1 MDDKPKSLSST
12 EKQEQPVSPSKTV
25 SPSVT
30 EEQAAATAVAAAKLS
45 ALNNKRDSTARD
57 GERGGEEATAAGAS
71 SAASGASNTPRAD
84 GAGDSVG
91 DNVDAVDINA
101 RSDNP
106 AESAGADDNH
116 EDANSEGASVGLR
129 QRILQ
134 PSPPAPVPEL
144 KKPVPVPPAV
154 EDKSTLKSPQAV
166 QTSDGDVVRAT
177 GSMAVAT
184 LLSRITGFIRN
195 VLIGSS
201 LGAAIASAFTT
212 ANQLPNLIT
221 EIVLGAVLTSLVV
234 PVLVRAEK
242 EDADHGEAFVR
253 RLFTLAVTLLGGI
266 TLLSIIFAPQLV
278 KMMLPETGQVNTTQ
292 ATSFAYLLL
301 PQIFFYGLF
310 ALFQAVLNTKHIFGP
325 AAWAPVA
332 NNIISIS
339 VLLAYQFV
347 PGQLN
352 AAEASPI
359 SDPHVILIGLGTTLG
374 VVIQCAILMPYIKK
388 AGINIKPLWGL
399 DARLKQFGNMA
410 IAIVAYVAI
419 SQFGYIVTSRIG
431 ALADEAAPFTYQQ
444 AWLLLQVPYGI
455 IGVTL
460 LTAIMPRLSRN
471 AAEGDVKAVVRDLTL
486 GTKLTFIALIPIV
499 IFMTAF
505 GVPIARG
512 LFQYNQFSADDA
524 QLLGLTLS
532 FSAFTLIPY
541 ALVLLHLRV
550 FYAREEAWIPTYII
564 AGTIFTKVVLTMLS
578 PLVAGSPERVVILLA
593 ASNGFGFIA
602 GAVIGAFLLR
612 RKLGNL
618 GGPEVMST
626 TYWAVG
632 ASLVGLIPSALLMWF
647 MNWLLPD
654 SAPSV
659 VFLFMLAITGV
670 VFVVTTGLVLGR
682 SNLPEVVNLGRA
694 LQRIPGMSRIIRV
707 RTEDGIEVEAPE
719 VAEIQP
725 IYGLDAFNSSPV
737 PPPMSAGIVRGPRL
751 VPGAPV
757 SDGRFRLL
765 RDCGSVPGA
774 RFWQAREQDTGR
786 TVALTFVDT
795 TSQAP
800 LAPAPPAEAA
810 RRSALVSRNTR
821 KLAELDL
828 DTMPTGVEILGYRSG
843 CLVVADW
850 VEGSDLATVAESGS
864 LDPHAV
870 ARALAPLVE
879 DSATAHE
886 EGLAVGIDNRSRIRI
901 STDGVAVLAFPAV
914 LNEATEETD
923 RKSLSSALRL
933 LVDAS
938 VPTPQVLEDLADKDA
953 EHSLEDIA
961 AGLRDYAPSE
971 TDEEEE
977 QEPIEALPVTEEP
990 LAREDIPEETAGFGA
1005 RSYSNVTAVVIG
1017 AAVVF
1022 FVVLM
1027 AALTTWVTSL
1037 IGQSSESNPVASAP
1051 LESSEAAQPTL
1062 ATSPPVMLPMKAA
1075 IEVPTGRIVPE
1086 AVDDDRD
1093 TEWSADSAGTGIV
1106 VSSEDSAQLRDV
1118 LISHEDSSGTDVVIY
1133 GVNASDFTASQFNA
1147 DDLAVLGSGTL
1158 SRGRTAIELDEEPT
1172 SYDSVIIWITDIPK
1186 GKKANVTE
1194 VELTGVITGAAS
1206 TDDPEEAI
1214 GEE

>member
-1 MDDKPKSLSST
+1 MTDPEAPHSGQRGRIRRPAPPAPAPAPRTAPAARREESAPILNRPPTGASS
-12 EKQEQPVSPSKTV
+12 PGG
-25 SPSVT
+25 
-30 EEQAAATAVAAAKLS
+30 AVGAGPA
-45 ALNNKRDSTARD
+45 
-57 GERGGEEATAAGAS
+57 AAGAGVGGGTALATGPDAE
-71 SAASGASNTPRAD
+71 AAPATATATTTATAKTGSGTAS
-84 GAGDSVG
+84 
-91 DNVDAVDINA
+91 DA
-101 RSDNP
+101 
-106 AESAGADDNH
+106 
-116 EDANSEGASVGLR
+116 
-129 QRILQ
+129 
-134 PSPPAPVPEL
+134 
-144 KKPVPVPPAV
+144 
-154 EDKSTLKSPQAV
+154 
-166 QTSDGDVVRAT
+166 DVVRST
-177 GSMAVAT
+177 GSMAIAT
-184 LLSRITGFIRN
+184 LISRITGFLRN
-195 VLIGSS
+195 ALIGIT
-201 LGAAIASAFTT
+201 LGPAVASAFNV
-212 ANQLPNLIT
+212 ANTLPNLIT

-234 PVLVRAEK
+234 PVLVRAQK
-242 EDADHGEAFVR
+242 EDADEGAAFVR
-253 RLFTLAVTLLGGI
+253 RLLTLSLTLLGAVTVLAVIGAPI
-266 TLLSIIFAPQLV
+266 LTRISLNADGEVNVPLS
-278 KMMLPETGQVNTTQ
+278 
-292 ATSFAYLLL
+292 TSFAFLLL
-301 PQIFFYGLF
+301 PQIVFYGIFSLLM
-310 ALFQAVLNTKHIFGP
+310 AILNTKGVFKPG
-325 AAWAPVA
+325 AWAPVA
-332 NNIISIS
+332 NNVVAIAT
-339 VLLAYQFV
+339 LLLYWLL
-347 PGQLN
+347 PGSLPN
-352 AAEASPI
+352 DHPGTI
-359 SDPHVILIGLGTTLG
+359 TDPHILLLGLGTTLG
-374 VVIQCAILMPYIKK
+374 VVIQALIMIPPLRK
-388 AGINIKPLWGL
+388 AGIDLRPLWGI
-399 DARLKQFGNMA
+399 DDRLKQFGGMG

-419 SQFGYIVTSRIG
+419 SQVGYIITTRI
-431 ALADEAAPFTYQQ
+431 ASTADAAAPTVYQQ

-471 AAEGDVKAVVRDLTL
+471 AADGDDRAVVRDLSV
-486 GTKLTFIALIPIV
+486 GTRLTMIALIPIV
-499 IFMTAF
+499 VFFTAF
-505 GVPIARG
+505 GQPIANA
-512 LFQYNQFSADDA
+512 LFAYGEFPKETADI
-524 QLLGLTLS
+524 LGWTLS

-578 PLVAGSPERVVILLA
+578 PFVAGSPERVVILLA

-618 GGPEVMST
+618 GGKEVMAT

-632 ASLVGLIPSALLMWF
+632 ASVVGLIPAALLMWV
-647 MNWLLPD
+647 MNMLLPET
-654 SAPSV
+654 APTV
-659 VFLFMLAITGV
+659 AYLVMIAITGV
-670 VFVVTTGLVLGR
+670 VFVIVTGLVLGR

-694 LQRIPGMSRIIRV
+694 LQRIPGVSRVIRV
-707 RTEDGIEVEAPE
+707 RTEDGINVEEPE

-821 KLAELDL
+821 KLAELNL

-870 ARALAPLVE
+870 ARALAPLME
-879 DSATAHE
+879 DSTTAHAK
-886 EGLAVGIDNRSRIRI
+886 GLAVGIDNRSRIRI

-933 LVDAS
+933 LVDATL
-938 VPTPQVLEDLADKDA
+938 PTPQVLEELAAKDSDN
-953 EHSLEDIA
+953 SLEEMA
-961 AGLRDYAPSE
+961 AGLRAYAPLE

-990 LAREDIPEETAGFGA
+990 LARDDIPEETTGFGA
-1005 RSYSNVTAVVIG
+1005 RSYSSSSAIIIGVSVIL
-1017 AAVVF
+1017 

-1037 IGQSSESNPVASAP
+1037 IGQDSTANPVATGSQ
-1051 LESSEAAQPTL
+1051 ESTTAEAPTL
-1062 ATSPPVMLPMKAA
+1062 ATAPPVMLPMKSA
-1075 IEVPTGRIVPE
+1075 IEVPSGKIVPE
-1086 AVDDDRD
+1086 AADEDRD
-1093 TEWSADSAGTGIV
+1093 TEWTADETGVGIV
-1106 VSSEDSAQLRDV
+1106 VTSENSAQLRDV
-1118 LISHEDSSGTDVVIY
+1118 LISHQGSSGSEVVIY
-1133 GVNASDFTASQFNA
+1133 GVNAADFVAAQFNA
-1147 DDLAVLGSGTL
+1147 EELTQLGEGTL
-1158 SRGRTAIELDEEPT
+1158 SRGRTAIDLDEDPT
-1172 SYDSVIIWITDIPK
+1172 SYDSVIIWVKELPRSDEI
-1186 GKKANVTE
+1186 NLTE
-1194 VELTGVITGAAS
+1194 VQLTGVITGAAS
-1206 TDDPEEAI
+1206 TDNPEEAVS
-1214 GEE
+1214 EE

>member
-12 EKQEQPVSPSKTV
+12 EKQDQPVSPSNPV
-25 SPSVT
+25 SPSLN
-30 EEQAAATAVAAAKLS
+30 EEQAAATAAAAADLP
-45 ALNNKRDSTARD
+45 ALNGQLDSRPISRPEVVPEPGLEDASQA
-57 GERGGEEATAAGAS
+57 EQEASESDASNGAE
-71 SAASGASNTPRAD
+71 SGA
-84 GAGDSVG
+84 G
-91 DNVDAVDINA
+91 
-101 RSDNP
+101 
-106 AESAGADDNH
+106 
-116 EDANSEGASVGLR
+116 SVGLR
-129 QRILQ
+129 QRIVK
-134 PSPPAPVPEL
+134 PSPPAPVPAL

-154 EDKSTLKSPQAV
+154 EDKSTLKSAQAENA
-166 QTSDGDVVRAT
+166 SDRDVVRAT

-266 TLLSIIFAPQLV
+266 TLLSIIFAPQLTE
-278 KMMLPETGQVNTTQ
+278 MMLPETGQVNTTQ

-325 AAWAPVA
+325 AAWAPVI
-332 NNIISIS
+332 NNFISIA

-347 PGQLN
+347 PGQLHP
-352 AAEASPI
+352 AEPSPVV
-359 SDPHVILIGLGTTLG
+359 DPHVLLLGVGTTLG
-374 VVIQCAILMPYIKK
+374 VIVQCAILLPFIKK
-388 AGINIKPLWGL
+388 AGINLKPLWGV
-399 DARLKQFGNMA
+399 DARLKQFGSMA
-410 IAIVAYVAI
+410 VAIVAYVAI
-419 SQFGYIVTSRIG
+419 SQFGYVVTSRIG

-471 AAEGDVKAVVRDLTL
+471 AADGDVKAVVRDLTL

-512 LFQYNQFSADDA
+512 LFQYNEFSAENA
-524 QLLGLTLS
+524 ELLGLTLS

-578 PLVAGSPERVVILLA
+578 PFVAGSPERVVILLA

-618 GGPEVMST
+618 GGKEVMAT

-632 ASLVGLIPSALLMWF
+632 ASVVGLIPAALLMWV
-647 MNWLLPD
+647 MNMLLPD
-654 SAPSV
+654 PAPTV
-659 VFLFMLAITGV
+659 AYLVMIAVIGV
-670 VFVVTTGLVLGR
+670 VFVAVTGIVLGR

-694 LQRIPGMSRIIRV
+694 LQRIPGVSRVIRV
-707 RTEDGIEVEAPE
+707 RTEDGINVEAPE

-765 RDCGSVPGA
+765 SDCGSVPGA

-821 KLAELDL
+821 KLAELNL
-828 DTMPTGVEILGYRSG
+828 DTMPTRVEILGYRSG

-870 ARALAPLVE
+870 ARALAPLME
-879 DSATAHE
+879 DSTTAHTQ
-886 EGLAVGIDNRSRIRI
+886 GLAVGIDNRSRIRI

-933 LVDAS
+933 LVDATL
-938 VPTPQVLEDLADKDA
+938 PTPQVLEELAAKDSDK
-953 EHSLEDIA
+953 SLEDIA
-961 AGLRDYAPSE
+961 AGLRAYAPLE

-1005 RSYSNVTAVVIG
+1005 RNYSSSSAIIIGISVI
-1017 AAVVF
+1017 F

-1037 IGQSSESNPVASAP
+1037 IGQDSTANPVTTGSQ
-1051 LESSEAAQPTL
+1051 ESTTAEAPTL
-1062 ATSPPVMLPMKAA
+1062 ATAPPVMLPMKAA
-1075 IEVPTGRIVPE
+1075 IEVPSGKIVPE
-1086 AVDDDRD
+1086 AVDEDRD
-1093 TEWSADSAGTGIV
+1093 TEWTADETGVGIV
-1106 VSSEDSAQLRDV
+1106 VTSENSAQLHDV
-1118 LISHEDSSGTDVVIY
+1118 LISHQGSNGAEVVIY
-1133 GVNASDFTASQFNA
+1133 GANAADFVAAQFNA
-1147 DDLAVLGSGTL
+1147 EEHTQLGKGTL
-1158 SRGRTAIELDEEPT
+1158 SRGRTAIDLDEDPT
-1172 SYDSVIIWITDIPK
+1172 SFDSVIIWVKELPK
-1186 GKKANVTE
+1186 SDKVDLTE
-1194 VELTGVITGAAS
+1194 VQLTGVITGTAS
-1206 TDDPEEAI
+1206 TDNPEEAVS
-1214 GEE
+1214 EEE

>member
-1 MDDKPKSLSST
+1 MDEKPKSLSST
-12 EKQEQPVSPSKTV
+12 EKQDHPVSRSNAVSSNPSTE
-25 SPSVT
+25 SV
-30 EEQAAATAVAAAKLS
+30 
-45 ALNNKRDSTARD
+45 NPDSVD
-57 GERGGEEATAAGAS
+57 VETAAEF
-71 SAASGASNTPRAD
+71 
-84 GAGDSVG
+84 AGT
-91 DNVDAVDINA
+91 
-101 RSDNP
+101 
-106 AESAGADDNH
+106 ESA
-116 EDANSEGASVGLR
+116 ETSSVGLR
-129 QRILQ
+129 RRIVQ

-144 KKPVPVPPAV
+144 KKPAPVPPVV
-154 EDKSTLKSPQAV
+154 EDKSTLKSTAAK
-166 QTSDGDVVRAT
+166 QTSDRDVVRAT

-195 VLIGSS
+195 VLIGAS
-201 LGAAIASAFTT
+201 LGTAIASAFTT

-221 EIVLGAVLTSLVV
+221 EIVLGAILTSLVV

-242 EDADHGEAFVR
+242 EDADNGETFVR
-253 RLFTLAVTLLGGI
+253 RLFTLAVTLLGSI
-266 TLLSIIFAPQLV
+266 TLLSVIFAPQLTR
-278 KMMLPETGQVNTTQ
+278 MMLPESGQVNTDQ
-292 ATSFAYLLL
+292 AISFAYLLL

-310 ALFQAVLNTKHIFGP
+310 ALFQAVLNTKNVFGP
-325 AAWAPVA
+325 AAWAPVV

-347 PGQLN
+347 PGQLHP
-352 AAEASPI
+352 AEASPVT
-359 SDPHVILIGLGTTLG
+359 DPHVMLLGLGTTLG
-374 VVIQCAILMPYIKK
+374 VVVQCAILLPALKK
-388 AGINIKPLWGL
+388 AGINLKPLWGL
-399 DARLKQFGNMA
+399 DERLKQFGSMA
-410 IAIVAYVAI
+410 VAIVAYVAI
-419 SQFGYIVTSRIG
+419 SQFGYVITSRIG
-431 ALADEAAPFTYQQ
+431 AMADEAAPFTYQQ

-505 GVPIARG
+505 GIPIARG
-512 LFQYNQFSADDA
+512 LFQYNAFSPEDA
-524 QLLGLTLS
+524 ELLGLTLS

-618 GGPEVMST
+618 GGKEVMST

-632 ASLVGLIPSALLMWF
+632 ASIVGLIPAGILMWF
-647 MNWLLPD
+647 MNMMLPPRPH
-654 SAPSV
+654 ALV
-659 VFLFMLAITGV
+659 YLVMIAIVGI
-670 VFVVTTGLVLGR
+670 VFVIVTGIVLGR
-682 SNLPEVVNLGRA
+682 SKLPEVVNLGRA
-694 LQRIPGMSRIIRV
+694 LQRIPGLNRFINV
-707 RTEDGIEVEAPE
+707 DTDQGIEVEGPE
-719 VAEIQP
+719 MVEIQP
-725 IYGLDAFNSSPV
+725 IFGQDAFNSSPV

-821 KLAELDL
+821 KLAELNL

-850 VEGSDLATVAESGS
+850 VEGSDLATVAESGN

-870 ARALAPLVE
+870 ALALEPLIK

-886 EGLAVGIDNRSRIRI
+886 EDLVVGIDNRSRIRI

-914 LNEATEETD
+914 LNEATQD
-923 RKSLSSALRL
+923 MDKASLSSALKL

-938 VPTPQVLEDLADKDA
+938 TPTPQVLLDLADKDS
-953 EHSLEDIA
+953 EDSLNDMA
-961 AGLRDYAPSE
+961 AGLRSYAGVDS
-971 TDEEEE
+971 DEPEE
-977 QEPIEALPVTEEP
+977 QEPIEALPVTEQP
-990 LAREDIPEETAGFGA
+990 LTSDEIPEETAGFGA
-1005 RSYSNVTAVVIG
+1005 RSYSSSSAIIIGVSVI
-1017 AAVVF
+1017 A

-1027 AALTTWVTSL
+1027 AFITTWITSL
-1037 IGQSSESNPVASAP
+1037 VGQESRSNPVAPAP
-1051 LESSEAAQPTL
+1051 IQDTEEAEPTMIS
-1062 ATSPPVMLPMKAA
+1062 TPPVLLPMSAG
-1075 IEVPTGRIVPE
+1075 IEIPTGKIIPE
-1086 AVDDDRD
+1086 AVDDDPD
-1093 TEWSADSAGTGIV
+1093 TEWTSDESGVGIV
-1106 VSSEDSAQLRDV
+1106 VTADNSAQLHDV
-1118 LISHEDSSGTDVVIY
+1118 LISHSSSAGAEVVIY
-1133 GVNASDFTASQFNA
+1133 GVNAVDFVASEFNA
-1147 DDLAVLGSGTL
+1147 EELTQLGTGTL
-1158 SRGRTAIELDEEPT
+1158 ARGRTAVELEEDPT
-1172 SYDSVIIWITDIPK
+1172 SYDSVIIWVADLPSKGDI
-1186 GKKANVTE
+1186 NITE
-1194 VELTGVITGAAS
+1194 VQLTGVITGPAS
-1206 TDDPEEAI
+1206 TNNPEEAV

>member
-12 EKQEQPVSPSKTV
+12 EKQDQPVSPSNATA
-25 SPSVT
+25 PSVT
-30 EEQAAATAVAAAKLS
+30 EEDAAATAVAAANIP
-45 ALNNKRDSTARD
+45 ALNN
-57 GERGGEEATAAGAS
+57 GGGSEETSPEGGAEEA
-71 SAASGASNTPRAD
+71 
-84 GAGDSVG
+84 
-91 DNVDAVDINA
+91 
-101 RSDNP
+101 
-106 AESAGADDNH
+106 
-116 EDANSEGASVGLR
+116 EGSSVGLR
-129 QRILQ
+129 QRIVA

-144 KKPVPVPPAV
+144 KKPEPVPPAV
-154 EDKSTLKSPQAV
+154 EDKSTLKSAQAT

-253 RLFTLAVTLLGGI
+253 RLFTLAVTLLGAI
-266 TLLSIIFAPQLV
+266 TLLSIVFAPQLV

-332 NNIISIS
+332 NNVISIS

-352 AAEASPI
+352 AAEASPVT
-359 SDPHVILIGLGTTLG
+359 DPHVLLLAAGTTLG
-374 VVIQCAILMPYIKK
+374 VIIQCAILMPYIKK

-512 LFQYNQFSADDA
+512 LFQYNNFSADDA
-524 QLLGLTLS
+524 ELLGLTLS

-618 GGPEVMST
+618 GGKEVMST

-632 ASLVGLIPSALLMWF
+632 ASLVGLVPSALLMWL

-654 SAPSV
+654 SVPSV
-659 VFLFMLAITGV
+659 VFLLLLAIVGVIFVITTGV
-670 VFVVTTGLVLGR
+670 VLGR
-682 SNLPEVVNLGRA
+682 SSLPEVVNLGRA
-694 LQRIPGMSRIIRV
+694 LQRIPGLSRFIRV
-707 RTEDGIEVEAPE
+707 RTEDGINVEAPE
-719 VAEIQP
+719 MAEIQP

-821 KLAELDL
+821 KLAELNL

-938 VPTPQVLEDLADKDA
+938 TPTPQVLVDLGDKDA
-953 EHSLEDIA
+953 DHSLEEIA
-961 AGLRDYAPSE
+961 AGLRDYAPVE
-971 TDEEEE
+971 TDEQEE
-977 QEPIEALPVTEEP
+977 QEPVEALPMPEEP
-990 LAREDIPEETAGFGA
+990 LARQDIPEETAGFGA
-1005 RSYSNVTAVVIG
+1005 RSYTRVGAIVVGTAVI
-1017 AAVVF
+1017 F

-1027 AALTTWVTSL
+1027 AALTTWITSL
-1037 IGQSSESNPVASAP
+1037 IGKDSEANPVASAP
-1051 LESSEAAQPTL
+1051 LESQEAAEPTL
-1062 ATSPPVMLPMKAA
+1062 ATSPPVMLPMASA
-1075 IEVPTGRIVPE
+1075 IEVPTGRIVGE

-1093 TEWSADSAGTGIV
+1093 TAWTGDETGLGIV
-1106 VSSEDSAQLRDV
+1106 VTSETSAQLRDV
-1118 LISHEDSSGTDVVIY
+1118 LISYQGSSGAEVAIY
-1133 GVNASDFTASQFNA
+1133 GANAADFTASQFNA
-1147 DDLAVLGSGTL
+1147 DELTQLGEGTL
-1158 SRGRTAIELDEEPT
+1158 SRGRTAIDLEEDPT
-1172 SYDSVIIWITDIPK
+1172 SYDSVIVWVTKLPSDDEIS
-1186 GKKANVTE
+1186 VTE
-1194 VELTGVITGAAS
+1194 VQLTGVITGAGS
-1206 TDDPEEAI
+1206 TDNPEEAV
-1214 GEE
+1214 GEES